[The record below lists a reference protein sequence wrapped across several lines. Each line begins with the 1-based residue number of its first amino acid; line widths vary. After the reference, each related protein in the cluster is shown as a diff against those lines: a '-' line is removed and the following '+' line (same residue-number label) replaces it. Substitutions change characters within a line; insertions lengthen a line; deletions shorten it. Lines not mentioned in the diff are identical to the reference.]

1 MRRVT
6 VPPGRRKNPV
16 DSTARRIV
24 ILGVGNE
31 LRSDDA
37 VGVLVARRLAG
48 LDLGEGVEVLE
59 GHTGGLNLLFDIED
73 ADWAIVVDAV
83 DMGREPGQVEVFE
96 AGEADV
102 RVVERTASLHHVAL
116 ADVLQLAEMMGVDTR
131 VTLVGIQPQL
141 TLPGEGLSVPVA
153 ARVEEVVELVRGMVE
168 AAAKGS
174 SREEADGTE
183 EGRAGAV
190 ES

>member
-1 MRRVT
+1 M
-6 VPPGRRKNPV
+6 
-16 DSTARRIV
+16 ARRIV
-24 ILGVGNE
+24 VLGVGNE

-37 VGVLVARRLAG
+37 VGVLVARRLAS
-48 LDLGEGVEVLE
+48 LDLGEGVEVME

-83 DMGREPGQVEVFE
+83 DMGSQPGQVEVFE
-96 AGEADV
+96 AAEADV

-116 ADVLQLAEMMGVDTR
+116 ADVLQLAEMTGVDTR

-141 TLPGEGLSVPVA
+141 TLPGEGLSEPVA
-153 ARVEEVVELVRGMVE
+153 AKLDEVVELVRGMVE
-168 AAAKGS
+168 DALES
-174 SREEADGTE
+174 PPPETADGTDK
-183 EGRAGAV
+183 GRGGAA